1 MSFNLTGKK
10 VVVTGG
16 SRGIG
21 AGVVESLAKA
31 GAQVAFSYSSNAAS
45 AQSLLERLPGSGHHI
60 FSLNIQNAEEI
71 ENALE
76 DVVAKLGGIDGLVN
90 NAGITKDQLLLR
102 MKIEDVDSVLNTNLR
117 GAIWCSK
124 VVLKPMIKAR
134 AGSIVNI
141 SSVVAQMGNPGQT
154 NYVASKAGME
164 GFTRSMALEVASRNI
179 RVNAVAPGFIQTD
192 MTEALDAKQKE
203 TISAKIPLGRLGSI
217 EDIAHAVV
225 YLLSN
230 ESSYVTGQVLQVNGG
245 LYM

>member
-21 AGVVESLAKA
+21 AGVVEALAKA

-71 ENALE
+71 ESALE
-76 DVVAKLGGIDGLVN
+76 GAIAKLGGIDGLVN

-203 TISAKIPLGRLGSI
+203 AISAKIPLGRLGSI

>member
-1 MSFNLTGKK
+1 MNLNGQKII
-10 VVVTGG
+10 VTGG

-21 AGVVESLAKA
+21 AGVVEALAKA
-31 GAQVAFSYSSNAAS
+31 GAQVAFTYSSNEAS
-45 AQSLLERLPGSGHHI
+45 AKALLEKLPGSGHFI
-60 FSLNIQNAEEI
+60 FPLDIQNAEQI
-71 ENALE
+71 ETAFDQAIE
-76 DVVAKLGGIDGLVN
+76 KLGGITGLVN
-90 NAGITKDQLLLR
+90 NAGITKDNLLLR
-102 MKIEDVDSVLNTNLR
+102 MKTDDLDAVLNTNLR

-164 GFTRSMALEVASRNI
+164 GFTRAMALEVASRNI

-192 MTEALDAKQKE
+192 MTEALDSKQKE
-203 TISAKIPLGRLGSI
+203 AISSKIPLGKMGSI
-217 EDIAHAVV
+217 DDIAHAVV
-225 YLLSN
+225 YFLSN
-230 ESSYVTGQVLQVNGG
+230 EASYVTGQILQVNGG